1 MENYP
6 IPKKVTAR
14 LMKVIQSIV
23 TVHSIYLIGVQRESC
38 SSLYVLDSDKE
49 CSEGDLYTITLLII
63 SEEYIALT
71 KEFMNEVFTK
81 MDQRVKLYSIH
92 YTLND
97 VRYRLNSGD
106 NFLSRVLL
114 PENTFFCSHRLLV
127 FGYCHHPKMYD
138 IIHQEWEFRMKRAYY
153 FEDKADVSDS
163 AYDQNA
169 KMLLLSQAL
178 QQACAA
184 LLYVFWEWKT
194 PYYDLNYLLNLCS
207 HFCQS
212 PKMLFPKSSFRSYKE
227 YHALCHAQY
236 NVNFKSNSNVSLEET
251 YHAHALCRRFLD
263 KANLEGTKKLQE
275 LYQLHNFSGNSK
287 TT

>member
-14 LMKVIQSIV
+14 LMKVIQSIL
-23 TVHSIYLIGVQRESC
+23 TVHSIYLIGVQRESR
-38 SSLYVLDSDKE
+38 SSLYVLDSEKE
-49 CSEGDLYTITLLII
+49 CPDRDLYTITLLII
-63 SEEYIALT
+63 SEENIAQP

-81 MDQRVKLYSIH
+81 MNQRVKIYPIL

-97 VRYRLNSGD
+97 VKYRLNAGD
-106 NFLSRVLL
+106 NFLSRTLL
-114 PENTFFCSHRLLV
+114 PENALIFSHGLMV
-127 FGYCHHPKMYD
+127 FSYCHHPKMYD

-153 FEDKADVSDS
+153 FEDKAYVCDS
-163 AYDQNA
+163 VPDQNA

-184 LLYVFWEWKT
+184 LLYVFWEWK
-194 PYYDLNYLLNLCS
+194 PSQYDLDYLLNLCRC
-207 HFCQS
+207 FCHS
-212 PKMLFPKSSFRSYKE
+212 PRILFPRKSFRSNNV

-236 NVNFKSNSNVSLEET
+236 NVNFKSVSYVSQEGT
-251 YHAHALCRRFLD
+251 YYANDLCRRFLD
-263 KANLEGTKKLQE
+263 KAKEEGTKKLQE
-275 LYQLHNFSGNSK
+275 LEQLHNLSGNSK